1 MRDNAFRHILRRI
14 AVATSVAT
22 FAVSSL
28 AAEYVS
34 ITREAV
40 HMRAGPGTQYSSMW
54 RLPKGYPLRVQKHQG
69 RWVKVVD
76 VEKDSGWVY
85 APLTSKRQRHIVQST
100 IANVRSGPGTGFR
113 KVGQARFGE
122 IVRPLAHKGNW
133 VKVSRPE
140 GASGWI
146 SRKLLWGW

>member
-1 MRDNAFRHILRRI
+1 MSANTLRQILRGAAI
-14 AVATSVAT
+14 ATAAATL
-22 FAVSSL
+22 AVSSI

-69 RWVKVVD
+69 RWVKVID

-85 APLTSKRQRHIVQST
+85 APLTAKRPRYIVQST
-100 IANVRSGPGTGFR
+100 IANVRSGPGTGYR
-113 KVGQARFGE
+113 KVGQASFGE
-122 IVRPLAHKGNW
+122 IVRPLSRKGNW
-133 VKVSRPE
+133 VKVSRSQ
-140 GASGWI
+140 GSNGWI